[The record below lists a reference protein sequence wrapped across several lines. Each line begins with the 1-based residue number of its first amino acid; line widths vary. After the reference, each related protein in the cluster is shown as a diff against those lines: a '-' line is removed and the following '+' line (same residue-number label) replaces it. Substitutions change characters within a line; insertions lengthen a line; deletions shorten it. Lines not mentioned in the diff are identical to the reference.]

1 MSSHT
6 AITVTI
12 AVISGLF
19 GLTLGYYQNMNEG
32 ISRQP
37 DVSNSVEQITLDA
50 VTVPIKGSPMRGGQN
65 AIATVVVFTDF
76 TVPATKPLYT
86 QHLDHAFQI
95 HGDKLAVVYK
105 AYPLQSE
112 TNNDALLRAKF
123 AAAAQIQD
131 KFWAMADKL
140 IDYGTQPLS
149 MEKGLELAQ
158 AAGLDT
164 KKLANDIESPQVLE
178 AIRADIQLG
187 KSLGLTGAPSLFI
200 NGKELV
206 FSDNLTQKTLMDG
219 INAEL
224 TRLTRLAAQPAANY
238 YLGSLVNQQLDALHA
253 ATHNATTDD
262 LGRPVRGAKNALVT
276 IVEYSDYECPF
287 CARVEPTLARILREY
302 PDSVRIVFSHNPLP
316 FHKHAMRAHQAAYA
330 AGKQGKF
337 WEMHDLLFKNQKK
350 LTDNHFMQ
358 YAQKLDLDMNK
369 FKADIDAPETLNAIQ
384 KNLKEGTEKNISGAP
399 NFLING
405 VPLTGAQ
412 PYESFKKIIEQELK
426 KAKLIQKEHNGME
439 GDKLYAEII
448 KKAPKIAPK
457 DTVRLFVETDNA
469 PILGNPNAPI
479 TIVEFTDFECP
490 FCSRANATLHQ
501 LQAEY
506 PDKIRI
512 VFKNNPLSFHKNAN
526 AAHRAAL
533 AAQAQGK
540 FREMHDLLFANQKS
554 LSAAD
559 LEKYAA
565 QIGLDL
571 NRFRQDMES
580 DAIKKHIEKDLNDGQ
595 NFDVRGTPHF
605 FINGTRLKGA
615 QPIDKFRAVIDE
627 ELKIAQPLMERNL
640 SGDALYKAIVENEKM
655 KAFKHSR
662 RPMARHRLKPME
674 KALDHNIVPADHNI
688 APVALEK
695 GDSYARGPEDAPVTI
710 YQFSE
715 FQCPFCSRVEPT
727 LNELMAAY
735 PGKIRIIF
743 KSFPLAFHKNAK
755 IASEAALAAG
765 AQGKFWE
772 MHELLFQNQK
782 QLDRENLSDYAR
794 QLGLNIE
801 KFDADLDAHVYAPQ
815 VDLETKQGQSAGVS
829 GTPTFVINGKLL
841 PGAQPLSEFKAAVN
855 EALNPTP

>member
-19 GLTLGYYQNMNEG
+19 GLTFGYYQNMNEG

-37 DVSNSVEQITLDA
+37 DVSHSVEQIALDA

-65 AIATVVVFTDF
+65 AVATIVVFTDF
-76 TVPATKPLYT
+76 TAPATKPLYT
-86 QHLDHAFQI
+86 QHLDHAFRI
-95 HGDKLAVVYK
+95 HGDKIAVVYK
-105 AYPLQSE
+105 AYPLQSN
-112 TNNDALLRAKF
+112 TNNGNDALLRAKLAQ
-123 AAAAQIQD
+123 AAKLQD
-131 KFWAMADKL
+131 KFWNMADKL

-149 MEKGLELAQ
+149 MEKGLELAL

-164 KKLANDIESPQVLE
+164 KKLAKDIDSPQVLD

-187 KSLGLTGAPSLFI
+187 KSLGLTGAPSLFV
-200 NGKELV
+200 NGKEIV
-206 FSDNLTQKTLMDG
+206 FSDKITQKTLMDG

-224 TRLTRLAAQPAANY
+224 KRMSRLAAQPAANY
-238 YLGSLVNQQLDALHA
+238 YLGSLVNQQLDAIQSA
-253 ATHNATTDD
+253 SDD

-287 CARVEPTLARILREY
+287 CSRVEPTLARILREY
-302 PDSVRIVFSHNPLP
+302 PDSVRIVFSHHPLP
-316 FHKHAMRAHQAAYA
+316 FHKNAMRAHQAAYA

-337 WEMHDLLFKNQKK
+337 WEMHDLLFKNQKS
-350 LTDNHFMQ
+350 LTDSHLMQ
-358 YAQKLDLDMNK
+358 YARELGLDMKK
-369 FKADIDAPETLNAIQ
+369 FQTDIDAPETRDAIQ
-384 KNLKEGTEKNISGAP
+384 KNLKEATEKNISGTP

-405 VPLTGAQ
+405 VALTGAQ
-412 PYESFKKIIEQELK
+412 PYENFKKIIEQELK
-426 KAKLIQKEHNGME
+426 KAKLVQHEHKGLS
-439 GDKLYAEII
+439 GDKLYAEIM
-448 KKAPKIAPK
+448 KTAPKTAPK
-457 DTVRLFVETDNA
+457 DAAPAGRIFVETGNA

-490 FCSRANATLHQ
+490 FCSRANTTLHQ
-501 LQAEY
+501 LLTEY

-559 LEKYAA
+559 LEKYAS

-580 DAIKKHIEKDLNDGQ
+580 EAIKTQVEEDLSSGQ
-595 NFDVRGTPHF
+595 HVGVRGTPHF
-605 FINGTRLKGA
+605 FINGKRLSGA
-615 QPIDKFRAVIDE
+615 QPIDQFRAVIDD
-627 ELKIAQPLMERNL
+627 ELKLAQPLLERNL
-640 SGDALYKAIVENEKM
+640 TGEALYKAIVEQNSV
-655 KAFKHSR
+655 KALRHSR
-662 RPMARHRLKPME
+662 RPFPKNRMKPMAQ
-674 KALDHNIVPADHNI
+674 ALDHNA
-688 APVALEK
+688 APVALEI
-695 GDSYARGPEDAPVTI
+695 GDSYARGPENAPVTI

-727 LNELMAAY
+727 LNELLAAY

-743 KSFPLAFHKNAK
+743 KSFPLTIHKNAK

-765 AQGKFWE
+765 AQDKFWE

-782 QLDRENLSDYAR
+782 QLNRENLTDYAR
-794 QLGLNIE
+794 QLGLNVE
-801 KFDADLDAHVYAPQ
+801 KFDAELDAHVYAPQ

-829 GTPTFVINGKLL
+829 GTPTFFINGKILK
-841 PGAQPLSEFKAAVN
+841 GAQSLSAFKTAVD
-855 EALNPTP
+855 EALNQTP